1 MEYGIIKKEI
11 IGKVG
16 NYTELKAL
24 DGYCFYD
31 VDAEERNY
39 LTGIATPITNASEL
53 ERKFKVVYG
62 NADELNENLAKESE
76 ILNLKEEFNND

>member
-11 IGKVG
+11 QGRIG

-39 LTGIATPITNASEL
+39 LTGIATPITNEAEL

-62 NADELNENLAKESE
+62 NADELNEELAKEREKSE
-76 ILNLKEEFNND
+76 EIDT